1 MPKKLQRKISAPKPA
16 AAAVPARAGGRA
28 QQESAGGGRGGLAM
42 VLGRNRVTPRVL
54 AEFTSQLAVLL
65 NAGIPITKS
74 LRILEGQMP
83 PGPMKRIAG
92 SLVEDVE
99 GGTPVSEAMA
109 KHDAVFDALYT
120 NMVRAGEAGGVQEEI
135 LNRLSGF
142 LTTSE
147 SIKARVKGA
156 LAYPVAILTVAI
168 LVLLLVF
175 AFVIPKFKSVFEST
189 GKGSMHWTTQLVI
202 DIGEHLKV
210 WWWSYLLGILLL
222 LALHRLLMAKVPGY
236 RSFMHK
242 RALQVPLFGKLVHKS
257 LVARFARTFGTLIQS
272 GVPHLDA
279 LDILSASTANV
290 HMKGA
295 VVMVQG
301 SIREGAGF
309 AVPMGE
315 SGMFDDIVVN
325 MVDVGEQTGELDRML
340 AKIADR
346 YETEVDRSIETTFK
360 LIEPILLVVLAVVVG
375 FIVFALFMPLLT
387 MMQQMSKR

>member
-1 MPKKLQRKISAPKPA
+1 MPKKLQRKIPVPKATSVVAAP
-16 AAAVPARAGGRA
+16 RAGA
-28 QQESAGGGRGGLAM
+28 APSGGGGGLR
-42 VLGRNRVTPRVL
+42 LLRNRVTPRVL

-83 PGPMKRIAG
+83 PGPMKRVAA

-99 GGTPVSEAMA
+99 GGTPLSEAMQ
-109 KHDAVFDALYT
+109 KHEAVFDALYT

-142 LTTSE
+142 LTQSE
-147 SIKARVKGA
+147 AIKSRVKGA
-156 LAYPVAILTVAI
+156 LAYPVAILTVA
-168 LVLLLVF
+168 LAVLLFVF
-175 AFVIPKFKSVFEST
+175 AFVIPRFKQVFEST
-189 GKGSMHWTTQLVI
+189 SKGGSLHWTTEVVI
-202 DIGEHLKV
+202 AVGEHLKA
-210 WWWSYLLGILLL
+210 WWWVYLVAVLLL
-222 LALHRLLMAKVPGY
+222 LLLHRLLMVRSPGY
-236 RSFMHK
+236 RSVMH
-242 RALQVPLFGKLVHKS
+242 RTALRVPLFGRLVHKS

-279 LDILSASTANV
+279 LDILQASTSNV
-290 HMKGA
+290 HMKAA
-295 VVMVQG
+295 VLDVQG

-340 AKIADR
+340 AKVADR
-346 YETEVDRSIETTFK
+346 YEIEVDRTIETTFK
-360 LIEPILLVVLAVVVG
+360 LIEPILLVFLAVAVG
-375 FIVFALFMPLLT
+375 FIVFALFMPLLQ
-387 MMQQMSKR
+387 MMQQMGRSRG

>member
-1 MPKKLQRKISAPKPA
+1 MPKKLQRKISAPVTAAPA
-16 AAAVPARAGGRA
+16 AAPA
-28 QQESAGGGRGGLAM
+28 AGGGGGIALF
-42 VLGRNRVTPRVL
+42 RSNRVTPRTL

-74 LRILEGQMP
+74 LRILEGQLP
-83 PGPMKRIAG
+83 PGPMKRVAA

-99 GGTPVSEAMA
+99 GGTALSEAMT
-109 KHDAVFDALYT
+109 KHDGVFDPLYT

-142 LTTSE
+142 LTASE
-147 SIKARVKGA
+147 AIKSRVKGA
-156 LAYPVAILTVAI
+156 LAYPVAILIVAI

-175 AFVIPKFKSVFEST
+175 AFVIPRFKQVFEAT
-189 GKGSMHWTTQLVI
+189 GKASMHWTTQLVI
-202 DIGEHLKV
+202 DIGEHLKF
-210 WWWSYLLGILLL
+210 WWWIYLVGAALLIV
-222 LALHRLLMAKVPGY
+222 LHRVLMGRVDGY
-236 RSFMHK
+236 RSFMHR
-242 RALQVPLFGKLVHKS
+242 RALGMPLFGKLVHKS

-279 LDILSASTANV
+279 LDILAASTANV
-290 HMKGA
+290 HMKAA
-295 VVMVQG
+295 VGGVQA

-340 AKIADR
+340 TKIADR
-346 YETEVDRSIETTFK
+346 YETEVDRTIETTFK
-360 LIEPILLVVLAVVVG
+360 LIEPILLVFLAVAVG
-375 FIVFALFMPLLT
+375 FIVFALFMPLLQ
-387 MMQQMSKR
+387 MMQGLGKR